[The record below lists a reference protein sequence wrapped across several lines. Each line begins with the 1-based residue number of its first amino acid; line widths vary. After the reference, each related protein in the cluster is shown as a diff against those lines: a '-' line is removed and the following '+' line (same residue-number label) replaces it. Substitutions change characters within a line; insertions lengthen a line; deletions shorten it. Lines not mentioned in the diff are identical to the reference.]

1 MEAVNMTDIKEY
13 NKYGMFIESS
23 LALKTSPLAIKMLK
37 TEDEIPGEALRPK
50 RDRGYHFAQ
59 CQAFSLS
66 RYQDKTVAML
76 KEDNWCWGPLFAY
89 GLVKPETGE
98 KFPEL
103 RNDLKIIPMIEYGKY
118 IGIVSSPLKA
128 CTFEPDIIMIYSDAA
143 QLRHILH
150 VLSFIGEGTVN
161 SPIYP
166 VASCALSVVPA
177 IKGQSCMTLPDPGE
191 VGRAFAKDDEII
203 YSMPA
208 GKISRLVSQLK
219 SFDDMK
225 WGHKHGAFIELRSDF
240 SRPDFYR
247 NLFRECGLYADD
259 KLKWPE

>member
-1 MEAVNMTDIKEY
+1 MIDVSEY
-13 NKYGMFIESS
+13 NKYGEFIESS
-23 LALKTSPLAIKMLK
+23 LALKTSLLAIKLLK
-37 TEDEIPGEALRPK
+37 TEDEIPEGALRPK

-59 CQAFSLS
+59 CQAFSVS

-76 KEDNWCWGPLFAY
+76 IEDQWCWGPLFAY
-89 GLVKPETGE
+89 GLIKPETGE

-103 RNDLKIIPMIEYGKY
+103 QNDLKIIPMIEYGKY
-118 IGIVSSPLKA
+118 IGILSSPLKS
-128 CTFEPDIIMIYSDAA
+128 CTYEPDLVMIYSDTA
-143 QLRHILH
+143 QLRHMLH
-150 VLSFIGEGTVN
+150 VLSFIGEGTVTT
-161 SPIYP
+161 PIYP

-177 IKGQSCMTLPDPGE
+177 LNGQSCITLPDPGE
-191 VGRAFAKDDEII
+191 AGRAFAKDEEII

-208 GKISRLVSQLK
+208 GKTEQLVSQLK

-225 WGHKHGAFIELRSDF
+225 RGHKHGAFIEFRSDH

-259 KLKWPE
+259 MLDWPE

>member
-1 MEAVNMTDIKEY
+1 MVSIKEI
-13 NKYGMFIESS
+13 NQYGVLLESS
-23 LALKTSPLAIKMLK
+23 LSLKTYPLAIKMLK
-37 TEDEIPGEALRPK
+37 TEDEIPEEALRPK

-59 CQAFSLS
+59 CQAFSVS
-66 RYQDKTVAML
+66 RYQGKTVAML

-89 GLVKPETGE
+89 GLIKPETGE

-103 RNDLKIIPMIEYGKY
+103 VNDLKIIPMIEYGKY
-118 IGIVSSPLKA
+118 IGILSSPLNK
-128 CTFEPDIIMIYSDAA
+128 CYFEPDLIMIYCDAA
-143 QLRHILH
+143 QLRHMLH
-150 VLSFIGEGTVN
+150 VLSFIGEGMVN
-161 SPIYP
+161 TPIYP

-177 IKGQSCMTLPDPGE
+177 LKGESCITLPDPGE

-208 GKISRLVSQLK
+208 DKITKLASQLK
-219 SFDDMK
+219 SFDEMK
-225 WGHKHGAFIELRSDF
+225 RGHRHGAFLEFRADF

-247 NLFRECGLYADD
+247 SLFRECGLYADD

>member
-1 MEAVNMTDIKEY
+1 MIDIKDYNEY
-13 NKYGMFIESS
+13 GTVLESS
-23 LALKTSPLAIKMLK
+23 LALKTSPLAIKMMK
-37 TEDEIPGEALRPK
+37 EENEIPAEALRPK

-59 CQAFSLS
+59 CQAFSVS

-89 GLVKPETGE
+89 GLIRPETGE

-103 RNDLKIIPMIEYGKY
+103 KNDLKIIPMIEYGKY
-118 IGIVSSPLKA
+118 TGILSAPLKE
-128 CTFEPDIIMIYSDAA
+128 CTYEPDIIMIYSDAA
-143 QLRHILH
+143 QLRHMLH
-150 VLSFIGEGTVN
+150 VLSFIGEGMVD
-161 SPIYP
+161 SPVYP

-177 IKGQSCMTLPDPGE
+177 LNGKSCITLPDPGE
-191 VGRAFAKDDEII
+191 VGRAFAKDEEII

-208 GKISRLVSQLK
+208 AKITNLVSQLK

-225 WGHKHGAFIELRSDF
+225 RGHKHGAFIEFRSDF

-247 NLFRECGLYADD
+247 GLFRECGLYADD

>member
-1 MEAVNMTDIKEY
+1 MIDIKDYNEY
-13 NKYGMFIESS
+13 GTVLESS
-23 LALKTSPLAIKMLK
+23 LVLKTSPLAVKMLK
-37 TEDEIPGEALRPK
+37 AENEIPPEALRPK

-59 CQAFSLS
+59 CQAFSVS

-89 GLVKPETGE
+89 GLIRPETGE

-103 RNDLKIIPMIEYGKY
+103 KNDLKIIPMIEYGKY
-118 IGIVSSPLKA
+118 TGILSAPLKE
-128 CTFEPDIIMIYSDAA
+128 CTYEPDIIMIYSDAA
-143 QLRHILH
+143 QLRHMLH
-150 VLSFIGEGTVN
+150 VLSFIGEGMVDY
-161 SPIYP
+161 PVYP

-177 IKGQSCMTLPDPGE
+177 LNGKSCITLPDPGE
-191 VGRAFAKDDEII
+191 VGRAFAKDEEII

-208 GKISRLVSQLK
+208 AKITNLVSQLK

-225 WGHKHGAFIELRSDF
+225 RGHKHGAFIEFRSDF

-247 NLFRECGLYADD
+247 GLFRECGLYADD

>member
-1 MEAVNMTDIKEY
+1 MISIKEY
-13 NKYGMFIESS
+13 NEYGTLLESS
-23 LALKTSPLAIKMLK
+23 LALKTSPMAIKMLK
-37 TEDEIPGEALRPK
+37 TEDEIPEDALRPK

-59 CQAFSLS
+59 CQAFSVS
-66 RYQDKTVAML
+66 RYQGKTVAML

-89 GLVKPETGE
+89 GLIKPETGD

-103 RNDLKIIPMIEYGKY
+103 HNDLKIIPMIEYGKY
-118 IGIVSSPLKA
+118 TGIVSSPLKT
-128 CTFEPDIIMIYSDAA
+128 CTFEPDLIMIYSDAA
-143 QLRHILH
+143 QLRHMLH
-150 VLSFIGEGTVN
+150 VLSFIGEGTVTT
-161 SPIYP
+161 PIYP

-177 IKGQSCMTLPDPGE
+177 LNGESCITLPDPGE
-191 VGRAFAKDDEII
+191 VGRAFAKDEEII
-203 YSMPA
+203 YSLPA
-208 GKISRLVSQLK
+208 SKITELASQLK

-225 WGHKHGAFIELRSDF
+225 RGHRHGAFIEFRSDF